1 MEVRYHGESRGPIRN
16 DFTSA
21 GRLRTEQKALADSI
35 AALAAQASEGKVDGT
50 ELLPQ
55 LAKRKADLDKQLADS
70 EAETQRQEKLETQ
83 RKLARLPSLIAE
95 AKAQRAR
102 FIELHR
108 AACLA
113 LGEYCRLIGSA
124 ADLTNLE
131 SRTNTMNY
139 SPHRNEVGELLR
151 APAPLSGLQYTPVAH
166 IGFNWQI
173 PVVPIHA
180 ELKEDK

>member
-1 MEVRYHGESRGPIRN
+1 MQVNYHGDSRGPIRN
-16 DFTSA
+16 DFTPQ
-21 GRLRTEQKALADSI
+21 GRLRLEQKALADSI
-35 AALAAQASEGKVDGT
+35 AALAAQASEGRVEGT
-50 ELLPQ
+50 EALSE
-55 LAKRKADLDKQLADS
+55 LAARKAAVDKQLS
-70 EAETQRQEKLETQ
+70 EAESEAQRQEKLETQ
-83 RKLARLPSLIAE
+83 RRLARLPSLIAE
-95 AKAQRAR
+95 AQAQRAK

-108 AACLA
+108 AACVA
-113 LGEYCRLIGSA
+113 LGEYCRMIGIA